1 MTAILNLVRS
11 YLISLYSMFVLESIN
26 MILSR
31 YEDIKKGEETMYW
44 KRNKT
49 VWFGFG
55 AAVLMILLAITP
67 AVSST
72 QQPSGTTY
80 AVYQQ
85 FFAEHQTELDQL
97 EAYISNIDLNNPPE
111 VFPLEIQELIGTL
124 SSELGSLIDD
134 DDPIGPR
141 VPLVEEAMDDIPD
154 AESEEATEGEGCL
167 EEEGDGSG
175 GDVDVDFGESD
186 TFPRLPVRRVFP
198 SPPYSGQTQLWMTSE
213 SIDGV
218 EPHPNEEY
226 IGYCLA
232 LDNENTETLRL
243 ILEEFGVGA
252 AIVFIAS
259 VVAVVVN
266 IPAGVILGI
275 WLWEHRDEI
284 IALIPTVNQGHGIRI
299 FAFDAVNHVSFLWNI
314 FYIDAQPGTHWV
326 LPYPWELIC
335 EEE

>member
-1 MTAILNLVRS
+1 
-11 YLISLYSMFVLESIN
+11 MFVLESIN

-31 YEDIKKGEETMYW
+31 YGDIKKGEETMYW

-85 FFAEHQTELDQL
+85 FFAEHQTELDEL
-97 EAYISNIDLNNPPE
+97 EAYISSIDLNNPPE
-111 VFPLEIQELIGTL
+111 VFPVEIQELIGTL
-124 SSELGSLIDD
+124 SSELGPLIGDG
-134 DDPIGPR
+134 DPIEPR
-141 VPLVEEAMDDIPD
+141 VPLVEEAMDGIPD
-154 AESEEATEGEGCL
+154 AESEGATEGEGCL
-167 EEEGDGSG
+167 EEEGDGDG
-175 GDVDVDFGESD
+175 GDVDVDVGESD
-186 TFPRLPVRRVFP
+186 TFPRLHVRRVFP

-232 LDNENTETLRL
+232 LDNEKTETLRL

-259 VVAVVVN
+259 VVAIVVSL
-266 IPAGVILGI
+266 PLGI
-275 WLWEHRDEI
+275 LLAMFLWENHDEI
-284 IALIPTVNQGHGIRI
+284 VDDIPTINQGYGVRI
-299 FAFDAVNHVSFLWNI
+299 WLFDAVNHISFLWNI
-314 FYIDAQPGTHWV
+314 FYMDAQPGMAWV
-326 LPYPWELIC
+326 LPCPWEIIC